1 MAALATKLWRLQQ
14 TEARNLVRTK
24 ASEDQAWDAVAERPH
39 LQAYRAV
46 HEATQA
52 HHPCGK
58 PQDAPKEEVMDSET
72 FYLVE
77 VPDGDRRYIWRD
89 MPPERY
95 ENLKKQEK
103 GTRIF

>member
-1 MAALATKLWRLQQ
+1 
-14 TEARNLVRTK
+14 
-24 ASEDQAWDAVAERPH
+24 
-39 LQAYRAV
+39 
-46 HEATQA
+46 
-52 HHPCGK
+52 
-58 PQDAPKEEVMDSET
+58 MDSET